1 MVTISSFEQRKNK
14 KNEEFNVL
22 ILQGN
27 AEVVISKET
36 GKPYLTARKTSI
48 PCTFDENMAKTMLG
62 KELPGEILKMDCDEY
77 DFLVPGTKQK
87 IKLAYTYVYSA
98 EPVGLEE
105 TVLG

>member
-62 KELPGEILKMDCDEY
+62 KELPGEILKMDCDRPPRR
-77 DFLVPGTKQK
+77 FRPRGRW
-87 IKLAYTYVYSA
+87 
-98 EPVGLEE
+98 PE
-105 TVLG
+105 TGHNTDGRHRIANRR